1 MAKKWQIGAT
11 MKAKASG
18 VKPAATTPNTRRRRK
33 HKVHSETWPR
43 IREKSSPSGG
53 SVYEVDARMM
63 VNGEK
68 TGSRQHFDTLDEAEF
83 EAQRLRDR
91 HRMHGRAASMSAS
104 SMTDAEFAFQLLQRQ
119 APGVTLTDA
128 VKAYIDTKA
137 SIRRTATL
145 DELSALFLAE
155 KKTEGASKGY
165 LKDIKLRL
173 DHLSKSGFGDR
184 KIHELTGDEMADWIT
199 LRPVAAGSKAN
210 YRRVFDVFFNYAT
223 TKGYAARNP
232 LEKAPR
238 PKIVKTEKTGI
249 LSVDDLT
256 RLLSEADERIVPA
269 LAIAAFAGL
278 RPESEILPLQWDDVN
293 LERIVD
299 EDKSTK
305 RKVVY
310 KSHGFIHVK
319 TGATKM
325 RGDDGVLERYVTVT
339 ENLWHWLID
348 RKPPQGGRVVAVKK
362 NYVYELR
369 QAAVA
374 AAKIKVWPHDALRHS
389 YGSYHF
395 AAFRDER
402 RTMAELGHSNPRTF
416 RRHYYRAI
424 PQTQAEPYWDIMPS
438 TRGERK
444 IVPLARAS

>member
-1 MAKKWQIGAT
+1 
-11 MKAKASG
+11 MKAKRSG
-18 VKPAATTPNTRRRRK
+18 SKTPATTTPNTRRRRK
-33 HKVHSETWPR
+33 HKLHNKTWPR
-43 IREKSSPSGG
+43 IREKTLPSGE
-53 SVYEVDARMM
+53 SVYEVDARLM

-68 TGSRQHFDTLDEAEF
+68 TGSRQSFDTLDEAEF

-128 VKAYIDTKA
+128 VKAYIDTRA

-145 DELSALFLAE
+145 DELSKLFLAE
-155 KKTEGASKGY
+155 KKTEGASAGY
-165 LKDIKLRL
+165 LKDMKLRL
-173 DHLSKSGFGDR
+173 DHLSKGGYGDR
-184 KIHELTGDEMADWIT
+184 KVHELTGDELGDWIT
-199 LRPVAAGSKAN
+199 LLTCSAGSKAN

-223 TKGYAARNP
+223 AKGYAARNP
-232 LEKAPR
+232 LEKVPR
-238 PKIVKTEKTGI
+238 PKVVKTEKTGI

-256 RLLSEADERIVPA
+256 RLLSVADERIVPA

-278 RPESEILPLQWDDVN
+278 RPESEILPLNWDDVN
-293 LERIVD
+293 LERVVD

-305 RKVVY
+305 RKPVY
-310 KSHGFIHVK
+310 KSYGFIHVK

-339 ENLWHWLID
+339 ENLWNWLID
-348 RKPPQGGRVVAVKK
+348 RKPPDGGPVVPVKK

-369 QAAVA
+369 QAAVET
-374 AAKIKVWPHDALRHS
+374 AKIKDWPHDALRHS

-402 RTMAELGHSNPRTF
+402 RTMAELGHSNARTF

-438 TRGERK
+438 VRRERK
-444 IVPLARAS
+444 IVPLAKAS